1 MDEPCSSL
9 DLTAREDFLGF
20 LKEYHSK
27 KNSLPF
33 TLHIDWKKFQNSIP
47 KRCC

>member
-27 KNSLPF
+27 KNSHPF
-33 TLHIDWKKFQNSIP
+33 TSRIDRKKFRNSIP
-47 KRCC
+47 KRCY

>member
-1 MDEPCSSL
+1 M

-27 KNSLPF
+27 KNLPLF
-33 TLHIDWKKFQNSIP
+33 ISPIGQKKFRIFIP
-47 KRCC
+47 KRFY

>member
-27 KNSLPF
+27 QNLPLF
-33 TLHIDWKKFQNSIP
+33 ISHIDRKKFRSFIP
-47 KRCC
+47 KRFY